1 MAVEARRA
9 APFPA
14 RMIVNRFFGNSI
26 ATRKYCC
33 AIRSYPTHAE
43 DFIPLPSTETETPDP
58 ISRPSRRRL
67 KFRVVPEFSTAK
79 SSVKSDSGS
88 TSDYNAAVSVPRSH
102 RKRSRDDAIG
112 DDHLNGDGFPAS
124 RNPPHK
130 MSKASPFLGHEVGFK
145 IQGRESEIDCLIS
158 QHGNRKIRN
167 FLTTFLFWTCLPTQ
181 AFARKLKKKDTEI
194 QRIGKLN
201 GLLQE
206 KLKILAMESQMW
218 RGLAQDNEFE
228 ADSLRSTLQRVLS
241 RGGGGVDDAESCCG
255 SNGPGTAA
263 AEGGDAE
270 AESTR
275 RQRRRCGRCGKWE
288 VGAVLL
294 PRSTC
299 ARAPPRAGPATAT
312 ELRAAS

>member
-102 RKRSRDDAIG
+102 HKRSRDDAIG

-130 MSKASPFLGHEVGFK
+130 MRKASPFLRHEVGFE

-158 QHGNRKIRN
+158 QH
-167 FLTTFLFWTCLPTQ
+167 TQ
-181 AFARKLKKKDTEI
+181 AFARKLKEKDREI

-275 RQRRRCGRCGKWE
+275 RQPRRRCGRCGKWE

-299 ARAPPRAGPATAT
+299 ACARRRAGPATAT
-312 ELRAAS
+312 ELRAARLSRRECS

>member
-14 RMIVNRFFGNSI
+14 RMIVN
-26 ATRKYCC
+26 RKYCC

-43 DFIPLPSTETETPDP
+43 DFIPLASTETETPDP

-67 KFRVVPEFSTAK
+67 KLRVVPEFSTAK
-79 SSVKSDSGS
+79 SSVKSDSRS
-88 TSDYNAAVSVPRSH
+88 TSDCNAAVSVPRNH
-102 RKRSRDDAIG
+102 RKRSRDDAISG
-112 DDHLNGDGFPAS
+112 DHLNGDRFPAS
-124 RNPPHK
+124 RSPPHK
-130 MSKASPFLGHEVGFK
+130 MSKASPFLGHEMGFE

-158 QHGNRKIRN
+158 QH
-167 FLTTFLFWTCLPTQ
+167 TQ
-181 AFARKLKKKDTEI
+181 AFARKLKEKDREI

-201 GLLQE
+201 DLLQE
-206 KLKILAMESQMW
+206 KLRILAMESQMW

-228 ADSLRSTLQRVLS
+228 ADSLHSTLS
-241 RGGGGVDDAESCCG
+241 GGGGGGGGVDDAESCSR
-255 SNGPGTAA
+255 SNGPGTGAA
-263 AEGGDAE
+263 GGGDVE

-275 RQRRRCGRCGKWE
+275 PPRRRCGQCGKWE

-299 ARAPPRAGPATAT
+299 ACARRRAGPATAI
-312 ELRAAS
+312 ELRAARLSRRECS

>member
-9 APFPA
+9 DPFPA

-26 ATRKYCC
+26 ATRKYRC

-67 KFRVVPEFSTAK
+67 KVRVVPEFSTAK

-102 RKRSRDDAIG
+102 HKRSRDDAIG

-124 RNPPHK
+124 RNPPQK
-130 MSKASPFLGHEVGFK
+130 MSKASPFLGHEVGFE

-158 QHGNRKIRN
+158 QH
-167 FLTTFLFWTCLPTQ
+167 TQ
-181 AFARKLKKKDTEI
+181 AFARKLKKKDREI

-241 RGGGGVDDAESCCG
+241 RGGGGGGVVDDAESCCG

-263 AEGGDAE
+263 AGEGDAE

-275 RQRRRCGRCGKWE
+275 PPRRRCGRCGKWE

-299 ARAPPRAGPATAT
+299 ACARRRAGPATAT
-312 ELRAAS
+312 ELRAARLSRRECS